1 MVKSKQKGVTP
12 TDRVI
17 FHCDCNSFFASCEEL
32 LDPSLKE
39 VPMAVTGD
47 PECRHGIILAKNL
60 KAKRYGIN
68 TAEPVVYALRKCPRL
83 VCVLAHH
90 DFYEEICVKINEIYL
105 EYSDLVEKAS
115 IDESYLDVTNTLHLF
130 GGDPKALADSI
141 RERIKTEIGITISVG
156 VSFCKTIAKFG
167 SDYKK
172 PDATTVI
179 TRENMGEI
187 FHKADISELFL
198 AGKKT
203 AEKLRTMGIYT
214 IGDLASYDK
223 IKLCEI
229 FGKQGLA
236 LWDNANG
243 NDNSPVA
250 SFYDKQEA
258 KSIGNAMTFR
268 RDLTG
273 YDEIKSGIS
282 FLADSVACRLRKDN
296 KKCTVVQIAIKD
308 PEFRT
313 MQRQMT
319 IKKATAL
326 QREITDVAMAL
337 IKGNWSPTQPVRLLS
352 VTAAGL
358 VGEDEEF
365 SQMNFLEAAENDNEK
380 QEKIESTLDDIRKK
394 FGSGAIKFGY
404 FRNDET
410 GIK

>member
-1 MVKSKQKGVTP
+1 
-12 TDRVI
+12 
-17 FHCDCNSFFASCEEL
+17 
-32 LDPSLKE
+32 
-39 VPMAVTGD
+39 MAVTGD

-60 KAKRYGIN
+60 KAKAYGIN
-68 TAEPVVYALRKCPRL
+68 TAEPVIYALRKCPRL

-90 DFYEEICVKINEIYL
+90 DFYEEICEKINEIYL
-105 EYSDLVEKAS
+105 TYTDLVEKAS
-115 IDESYLDVTNTLHLF
+115 IDESYLDVTNTVHLF
-130 GGDPKALADSI
+130 GGDARVLADSI
-141 RERIKTEIGITISVG
+141 RQRIKAEIGITISVG

-179 TRENMGEI
+179 TRENMKDI
-187 FHKADISELFL
+187 FHSADISELFL

-203 AEKLRTMGIYT
+203 TERLRTMGIYT
-214 IGDLASYDK
+214 IGDLADYDK
-223 IKLCEI
+223 MKLCEI

-243 NDNSPVA
+243 NESSPVA
-250 SFYDKQEA
+250 SYYDKQEV

-282 FLADSVACRLRKDN
+282 FLSDSVACRLRKDN
-296 KKCTVVQIAIKD
+296 KKCTVVQVAIKD

-313 MQRQMT
+313 MQRQLT
-319 IKKATAL
+319 LRKATAL
-326 QREITDVAMAL
+326 QREITDVAMTL

-352 VTAAGL
+352 VTASGL
-358 VGEDEEF
+358 TDEDEEF
-365 SQMNFLEAAENDNEK
+365 SQMNFLQAAESNNEK

-394 FGSGAIKFGY
+394 FGTGAIKFGY

>member
-1 MVKSKQKGVTP
+1 MKGGVP
-12 TDRVI
+12 TDRII

-32 LDPSLKE
+32 LDPTLKE

-47 PECRHGIILAKNL
+47 PESRHGIILAKNQRA
-60 KAKRYGIN
+60 KAYGIN
-68 TAEPVVYALRKCPRL
+68 TAEPIVYALRKCPKL
-83 VCVLAHH
+83 VCVRSHH
-90 DFYEEICVKINEIYL
+90 GFYEEICEKINKIYVQ
-105 EYSDLVEKAS
+105 YTDLVEKAS
-115 IDESYLDVTNTLHLF
+115 IDESYLDVTNTIHLF
-130 GGDPKALADSI
+130 GGDAKVLADSI
-141 RERIKTEIGITISVG
+141 RERIKEEIGITISVG

-179 TRENMGEI
+179 TRENMKDI
-187 FHKADISELFL
+187 FHTADISELFL

-203 AEKLRTMGIYT
+203 TEKLRTLGIYT
-214 IGDLASYDK
+214 IGDLACFDK
-223 IKLCEI
+223 IKLCGI
-229 FGKQGLA
+229 LGKQGLS

-250 SFYDKQEA
+250 SFYDKQEV

-282 FLADSVACRLRKDN
+282 FLSDSVACRLRKDN
-296 KKCTVVQIAIKD
+296 KKCTVVQVAIKD

-313 MQRQMT
+313 MQRQVT
-319 IKKATAL
+319 LKKATAL
-326 QREITDVAMAL
+326 QREITDVAMTL

-352 VTAAGL
+352 VTASGL
-358 VGEDEEF
+358 TNEDEDS
-365 SQMNFLEAAENDNEK
+365 SQMNFLEAAENNSEK
-380 QEKIESTLDDIRKK
+380 QEKIENTLDDIRKK

-404 FRNDET
+404 FKNDET

>member
-1 MVKSKQKGVTP
+1 
-12 TDRVI
+12 
-17 FHCDCNSFFASCEEL
+17 
-32 LDPSLKE
+32 
-39 VPMAVTGD
+39 MAVTGD
-47 PECRHGIILAKNL
+47 PESRHGIILAKNQ
-60 KAKRYGIN
+60 KAKKYGIN
-68 TAEPVVYALRKCPRL
+68 TAEPVAYALRKCPKL
-83 VCVLAHH
+83 VCVLSHH
-90 DFYEEICVKINEIYL
+90 DFYEEICVKINDIYL
-105 EYSDLVEKAS
+105 QYTDLVEKAS

-141 RERIKTEIGITISVG
+141 RERIKSEIGITISVG

-179 TRENMGEI
+179 TRENMKDI
-187 FHKADISELFL
+187 FHPSDISELFL

-203 AEKLRTMGIYT
+203 TEKLRTLGIFT
-214 IGDLASYDK
+214 IGDLARYDK
-223 IKLCEI
+223 MKLCEI
-229 FGKQGLA
+229 LGKQGLA

-250 SFYDKQEA
+250 SFYQKQEV

-282 FLADSVACRLRKDN
+282 FLSDSVACRLRKDN
-296 KKCTVVQIAIKD
+296 KKCTVVQVAIKD

-313 MQRQMT
+313 MQRQIT
-319 IKKATAL
+319 LKKSTAL
-326 QREITDVAMAL
+326 QREITDVAMLL

-352 VTAAGL
+352 VTASGL

-365 SQMNFLEAAENDNEK
+365 SQMNFLESIENNNEK

-394 FGSGAIKFGY
+394 FGTGAIKFGY
-404 FRNDET
+404 FKNDET
-410 GIK
+410 GIR